1 MIKQIQLRGISRSPS
16 DRLTD
21 DGGCAESLNVQL
33 EQQELAPMLTPQEV
47 SRYVS
52 STAPIPGKPLYI
64 HKGNGYNNL
73 ICLEKGTGVE
83 TDSIVARVVKPAEL
97 GNQTIYE
104 FEEGETLKDITSIG
118 NTIIISTSKR
128 MWYVVRVNRD
138 GDEYMELGD
147 KIPEPNVSFRTK
159 MYATYGDRVWR
170 QGDVFVGGTYEGFT
184 EEEVPVADLRH
195 FDEQAWSD
203 YLNGTLSSADGD
215 ASMNYI
221 NTKIWE
227 IISRQINS
235 VKKQGY
241 FCTPVFARY
250 ALKLYDGTYIY
261 QSVPVLIGAGE
272 AAFMEAKG
280 VYYTGD
286 PSEDGAVV
294 ARLTSAY
301 KATAH
306 IYIYPQNQFE
316 GWEDI
321 IDSVDIFLSEDI
333 HIPVFNDKITAV
345 TQGEGGL
352 MNLLFFDTDSV
363 MRQERERNEILSKTI
378 FYKIK
383 SFKFANLSQLEE
395 GYDMMSNK
403 DFVSQDFL
411 KVQDRL
417 PDGYQNFHRKIAENM
432 MTYNKRL
439 ILTGLSYEITPGYS
453 SLNGDTAKKYQVDN
467 RSGERYIFKFYLR
480 DSGGNILTVYA
491 RSDSPG
497 DVTYQGDLTIF
508 NFSYDFGSVTKSSVP
523 YGWIAYPDARCF
535 KVQIEK
541 RVPNGLTPL
550 DYVSYYK
557 EYEMEAHPGLNCAF
571 AFIGLSNEI
580 VPSESTEVPEGFD
593 PFGRVENRVYSE
605 NNTLWA
611 SVMENPFLFEASGK
625 ETFNAEIIALS
636 PITTPLSEGQVGFA
650 DMYVFTSEGIWALP
664 VSKEGAFTNH
674 VDVSGDVAV
683 SKDSIVPLEQ
693 SVVFVSKQGV
703 MLLKGQQIV
712 RLSEFMNG
720 EHYVAPLPVITI
732 LDNNQAVP
740 GIRDAYRDNMRF
752 GEFIEGCK
760 ISYDYVDKRLIFF
773 RADKSYQYVYRLE
786 SKSWHKMSVEN
797 LGIAL
802 TGRINSY
809 PDCYIYA
816 TSMRQG
822 GLSHLL
828 YDFSVER
835 TSNPNQ
841 SVLPGLIITR
851 QIDLG
856 AADVRKTLIDLRVRG
871 QMSKSH
877 VKYILLGSMDGL
889 SWRVLSSLRGGSYK
903 RFRLVLVSSL
913 TANERLSWID
923 MQYDERFAN
932 KLR

>member
-16 DRLTD
+16 DRMTE

-33 EQQELAPMLTPQEV
+33 EQHELAPMLTPQEV

-52 STAPIPGKPLYI
+52 STAPLPGKALYI
-64 HKGNGYNNL
+64 HKGNGYENV
-73 ICLEKGTGVE
+73 ICLENGTGVE
-83 TDSIVARVVKPAEL
+83 TDSIVARVVKPAEI

-128 MWYVVRVNRD
+128 MWYVVRVNRN

-159 MYATYGDRVWR
+159 MYKTYGYDVWR
-170 QGDVFVGGTYEGFT
+170 EGDVYVGETG
-184 EEEVPVADLRH
+184 EELNAEDVPEDDLRN
-195 FDEQAWSD
+195 FDTQAWEN
-203 YLNGTLSSADGD
+203 YLNGTLTGVEAD
-215 ASMNYI
+215 ASANYI
-221 NTKIWE
+221 NTKVWE
-227 IISRQINS
+227 VISRQINA

-241 FCTPVFARY
+241 FCTPIFARY
-250 ALKLYDGTYIY
+250 ALKLFDGEYIY

-272 AAFMEAKG
+272 YEFMKAIGVPEINTYHAHIYAILTNAF
-280 VYYTGD
+280 
-286 PSEDGAVV
+286 
-294 ARLTSAY
+294 

-306 IYIYPQNQFE
+306 IFLYPQNQFE

-321 IDSVDIFLSEDI
+321 IESIDIFLSEDI
-333 HIPVFNDKITAV
+333 HVPIFNDKITAV
-345 TQGEGGL
+345 TSGGIGGSEKL
-352 MNLLFFDTDSV
+352 SFINQDVETYKEDV
-363 MRQERERNEILSKTI
+363 RNEILSKTI
-378 FYKIK
+378 FYKLK
-383 SFKFANLSQLEE
+383 SFKLANLTQLES
-395 GYDMMSNK
+395 GYDMMSNRN
-403 DFVSQDFL
+403 FVSQDFL

-417 PDGYQNFHRKIAENM
+417 TDGYLNFHRKIADNM

-439 ILTGLSYEITPGYS
+439 ILSGLSYEITPGFS
-453 SLNGDTAKKYQVDN
+453 SLNGDTVKKYQVDS
-467 RSGERYIFKFYLR
+467 RSGERYIFKYYLR

-491 RSDSPG
+491 RNDSPG

-508 NFSYDFGSVTKSSVP
+508 NFSYEFGLETKSSIP
-523 YGWIAYPDARCF
+523 YGWISYPDARCF

-541 RVPNGLTPL
+541 RVPNGPTPL

-611 SVMENPFLFEASGK
+611 SVMGNPFLFEASGK
-625 ETFNAEIIALS
+625 ETFNAEVIAMS
-636 PITTPLSEGQVGFA
+636 PVTTPLSEGQVGFA
-650 DMYVFTSEGIWALP
+650 DMYVFTNEGIWALP
-664 VSKEGAFTNH
+664 VNKEGTFTNH
-674 VDVSGDVAV
+674 VDVSGDVAI

-703 MLLKGQQIV
+703 MLLKGQQV
-712 RLSEFMNG
+712 VCLSEFMNG
-720 EHYVAPLPVITI
+720 EHYVSPLPVIRI
-732 LDNNQAVP
+732 LDDNQAVP
-740 GIRDAYRDNMRF
+740 GIRDAYQDNMRF

-773 RADKSYQYVYRLE
+773 RADRSYQYVYRLE
-786 SKSWHKMSVEN
+786 SKTWHKMSVEN
-797 LGIAL
+797 LGITLA
-802 TGRINSY
+802 GRINSY

-816 TSMRQG
+816 TKTLGQNVE
-822 GLSHLL
+822 HLL

-856 AADVRKTLIDLRVRG
+856 AADVRKALVDIRLRG

-889 SWRVLSSLRGGSYK
+889 SWRILSSLRGGSYK

-923 MQYDERFAN
+923 MQYDERFTN
-932 KLR
+932 RLR